1 MSDEL
6 RNDDYYDRQASE
18 PENTPP
24 KKKKRGFFKKFFW
37 FSFFSGFF
45 LFLAGVIYY
54 AVTIY
59 PTLPDASS
67 LKDVSYQVPLKI
79 LTSDGKLISEIGT
92 KKRIPLDYTQIP
104 ERMTQALVS
113 AEDEDFFK
121 HGGISF
127 KGLARAVYELITT
140 GHKKSGGSTITMQ
153 VARNFFLTKKKSYL
167 RKLNE
172 IVLSYKIEH
181 QISKEEILALYMN
194 KMFLG
199 YRSYGFAAAAQTYY
213 GKDLK
218 DLSLNEFA
226 MLAGLPKAPSR
237 YNPIYNPERAKLRRD
252 YVLKRMY
259 ENHYITE
266 EEMNQAMAVPVHA
279 KLTGSRIDV
288 EAGYV
293 AEMARDFAIEHFG
306 DDALKNGLT
315 ITTTIDSHLQ
325 DIANKSVR
333 DGLQSYE
340 KRHGYRGAITHFAPT
355 IMTDHAQLIS
365 ELSDLKTFA
374 SLDVGAVTE
383 TTDDDATVMLEDGT
397 VTHISLDSIK
407 WARPYIDVNKTGPE
421 PEKITDVLNVGDAI
435 YLQLTDSGWQLA
447 QNPKTEA
454 ALISVDPDNGSIKAL
469 VGGYDFFRSK
479 YNRATQARR
488 QVGSNIKPFLYSS
501 ALEDGMTA
509 ASIINDAP
517 VVFHDAALED
527 VWRPENYSGRFYG
540 PTRLRVALMHSRNLV
555 SIRLLQHVG
564 IAYAIKYIERFGFPK
579 DQLNLHRDLS
589 LALGSVQF
597 TPEEVVRGYSTF
609 ANGGYLIDPFI
620 IDKVQNFDGDVIY
633 QANPKKA
640 CTVQCTP
647 DDPTTA
653 PKIITPQNAY
663 IMTTMMQ
670 DVINHGTAQA
680 AKVLNRKDIA
690 GKTGTTNDQKDAWFS
705 GFNPHIATSVWVG
718 FDQPSTLGRN
728 EFAGRAALPIWI
740 EYMREALKPYPNV
753 PFAIPDGLVNVPIDK
768 TTGNAVPADTPGAF
782 FEVFREGHAPK
793 VPNVSEKNI
802 EEMTQ
807 KLFQ

>member
-1 MSDEL
+1 
-6 RNDDYYDRQASE
+6 
-18 PENTPP
+18 
-24 KKKKRGFFKKFFW
+24 
-37 FSFFSGFF
+37 
-45 LFLAGVIYY
+45 
-54 AVTIY
+54 
-59 PTLPDASS
+59 
-67 LKDVSYQVPLKI
+67 
-79 LTSDGKLISEIGT
+79 
-92 KKRIPLDYTQIP
+92 
-104 ERMTQALVS
+104 
-113 AEDEDFFK
+113 
-121 HGGISF
+121 
-127 KGLARAVYELITT
+127 
-140 GHKKSGGSTITMQ
+140 
-153 VARNFFLTKKKSYL
+153 
-167 RKLNE
+167 
-172 IVLSYKIEH
+172 
-181 QISKEEILALYMN
+181 
-194 KMFLG
+194 
-199 YRSYGFAAAAQTYY
+199 
-213 GKDLK
+213 
-218 DLSLNEFA
+218 
-226 MLAGLPKAPSR
+226 
-237 YNPIYNPERAKLRRD
+237 
-252 YVLKRMY
+252 
-259 ENHYITE
+259 
-266 EEMNQAMAVPVHA
+266 
-279 KLTGSRIDV
+279 
-288 EAGYV
+288 
-293 AEMARDFAIEHFG
+293 
-306 DDALKNGLT
+306 
-315 ITTTIDSHLQ
+315 
-325 DIANKSVR
+325 
-333 DGLQSYE
+333 
-340 KRHGYRGAITHFAPT
+340 
-355 IMTDHAQLIS
+355 MTDHAQLIS

-407 WARPYIDVNKTGPE
+407 WAHPYIDVNKTGPE

-564 IAYAIKYIERFGFPK
+564 IPYAIKYIERFGFPK

-680 AKVLNRKDIA
+680 ARVLDRKDIA

-740 EYMREALKPYPNV
+740 DYMREALKAYPNV